1 MDYFAGGTL
10 QQFVDERGPLSLEQL
25 LAVAAQVAEGMKA
38 AHIKGVLHRDLKPA
52 NLLVRKEGNL
62 WKVKIID
69 FGLALRQQTVER
81 SKIRTGA
88 THKSMLDS
96 SVAGTLDYAPP
107 EQLGKLPGVQPGPY
121 SDSYAF
127 ARTCCYAMFKA
138 TELRRKQWDSLPG
151 PLVDLLEE
159 CLDPDPRQRPNG
171 FEQVITVLHECP
183 QERQK
188 ALLRQQHEQPSTVW
202 QYHPVPPAE
211 PDPHPESDALER
223 LTPEEC
229 RLLAARVRGKKHKHE
244 GTNCDDWYVVA
255 TAGPWTIIAVS
266 DGAESRKL
274 SRVGARA
281 SCQEAVRLLFAGL
294 GSHRLKPR
302 TADFAR
308 KDDKHAA
315 FLDPEVEFVQQR
327 MHEAFQ
333 GAFAAVEKAYRD
345 RADDPAYAK
354 MLTRRLVVD
363 EPVGDTA
370 RRRSHVRL
378 RAGA

>member
-1 MDYFAGGTL
+1 M
-10 QQFVDERGPLSLEQL
+10 
-25 LAVAAQVAEGMKA
+25 
-38 AHIKGVLHRDLKPA
+38 
-52 NLLVRKEGNL
+52 
-62 WKVKIID
+62 
-69 FGLALRQQTVER
+69 
-81 SKIRTGA
+81 
-88 THKSMLDS
+88 
-96 SVAGTLDYAPP
+96 
-107 EQLGKLPGVQPGPY
+107 
-121 SDSYAF
+121 
-127 ARTCCYAMFKA
+127 
-138 TELRRKQWDSLPG
+138 
-151 PLVDLLEE
+151 
-159 CLDPDPRQRPNG
+159 
-171 FEQVITVLHECP
+171 
-183 QERQK
+183 
-188 ALLRQQHEQPSTVW
+188 W

-274 SRVGARA
+274 CVRCRA

-333 GAFAAVEKAYRD
+333 GDFAAVEKAYRD

-354 MLTRRLVVD
+354 MLTRRLVV
-363 EPVGDTA
+363 EACRGHCSSPLTRPSACRGVSRASSCPARSATESWPASTPTA
-370 RRRSHVRL
+370 PSWSSVPATPPTTPAKRIF
-378 RAGA
+378 